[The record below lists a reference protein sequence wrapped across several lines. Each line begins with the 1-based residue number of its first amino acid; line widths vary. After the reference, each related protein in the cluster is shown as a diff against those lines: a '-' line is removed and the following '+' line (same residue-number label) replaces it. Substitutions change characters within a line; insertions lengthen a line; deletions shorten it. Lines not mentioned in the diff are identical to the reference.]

1 MTDPATHGA
10 AERERRDALYTRF
23 AEHMG
28 DRRNSEVPLG
38 EVLAIIG
45 ELAEP
50 DVGTVT
56 TRRTL
61 DDLANRTAAATATEL
76 MHELFGPGK
85 LAGNSASYDDP
96 QNSFLHR
103 VIDRRLGIPI
113 SLSAVALEVAHRL
126 GIPLVGIGVPGHF
139 IVAAP
144 AGDGS
149 RTYFD
154 PFHAGARHDAASV
167 RELYEGLTN
176 LTNWRDDFLTPTPA
190 RHMVIRV
197 LNNLKSIYVRR
208 AEPANVRWVM
218 HLRSLIPEIGPSETQ
233 QFARLMRHSN

>member
-1 MTDPATHGA
+1 MHDG
-10 AERERRDALYTRF
+10 AERERRDGLYARF

-28 DRRNSEVPLG
+28 DRRNSDIPLG
-38 EVLAIIG
+38 EVLAVIG

-50 DVGTVT
+50 DVNIAR
-56 TRRTL
+56 TRRAL
-61 DDLANRTAAATATEL
+61 DDLAHRTAAATAGEL
-76 MHELFGPGK
+76 MVELFGAGR
-85 LAGNSASYDDP
+85 LAGNTTSYDDP
-96 QNSFLHR
+96 RNSFLFR
-103 VIDRRLGIPI
+103 VIDRKLGIPI

-144 AGDGS
+144 ATNGT
-149 RTYFD
+149 RAYFD
-154 PFHAGARHDAASV
+154 PFHGGVLHDAASV
-167 RELYEGLTN
+167 RSLYESLTN

-218 HLRSLIPEIGPSETQ
+218 HLRSLIPEIGPSEAL

>member
-1 MTDPATHGA
+1 
-10 AERERRDALYTRF
+10 
-23 AEHMG
+23 MG

-50 DVGTVT
+50 NVDAAT
-56 TRRTL
+56 TRHAL
-61 DDLANRTAAATATEL
+61 DDLANRTAAATAAEL
-76 MHELFGPGK
+76 MVELFGPGR
-85 LAGNSASYDDP
+85 LAGNATAYDDP
-96 QNSFLHR
+96 KNSFLYR
-103 VIDRRLGIPI
+103 VVERQLGIPI

-139 IVAAP
+139 VVAAP
-144 AGDGS
+144 TGDGS

-154 PFHAGARHDAASV
+154 PFHGGARHDANSV
-167 RELYEGLTN
+167 RGLYEGLTN

>member
-1 MTDPATHGA
+1 MSEVVRAGSSGD
-10 AERERRDALYTRF
+10 ERRDALYARF
-23 AEHMG
+23 AEHMA
-28 DRRNSEVPLG
+28 DRRRAEVPLG

-50 DVGTVT
+50 EISVAM
-56 TRRTL
+56 TRAAL
-61 DDLANRTAAATATEL
+61 DDLANRTAAATPEEL
-76 MHELFGPGK
+76 MFELFGPGR
-85 LAGNSASYDDP
+85 LGGNAVSYDDP
-96 QNSFLHR
+96 RNSFLYR
-103 VIDRRLGIPI
+103 VIERQLGIPI
-113 SLSAVALEVAHRL
+113 SLSTVALEVAHRL
-126 GIPLVGIGVPGHF
+126 GIALVGIGVPGHF

-144 AGDGS
+144 GS
-149 RTYFD
+149 NGERTYFD
-154 PFHAGARHDAASV
+154 PFHGGRRHDPASV

-208 AEPANVRWVM
+208 AEPSHVRWVM
-218 HLRSLIPEIGPSETQ
+218 HLRSVIPEIGPSETQ